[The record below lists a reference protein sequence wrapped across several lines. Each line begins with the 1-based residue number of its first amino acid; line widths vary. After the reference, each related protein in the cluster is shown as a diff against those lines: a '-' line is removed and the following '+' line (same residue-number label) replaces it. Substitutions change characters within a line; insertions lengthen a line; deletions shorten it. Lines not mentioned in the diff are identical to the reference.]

1 MQILQS
7 SRWISTDMC
16 FLEMQ
21 ACQFADD
28 DHHCHRYCH
37 CYRNH
42 DHNNNHNHNHNR
54 SVIMI
59 MIIVMV
65 MVMVVIMIIVKAIA
79 YLAVL
84 HVTTMMGS
92 TIVMAIMAIT
102 TSIAIAII
110 AIIIIIVIMMM
121 ISGVLG
127 DEGCINTVVSGD
139 TMKECA
145 TESVVA
151 RAAKFAVSGD
161 TADKGVEDSLFSG
174 VYVDEGIVN
183 SAEHFGTQIRWWGI
197 LGSRSAGHR
206 RAWRMRIGGSRMDKE
221 SARDRLMSISAHPC
235 PPFYRRLLKI
245 RPLLSA
251 I

>member
-1 MQILQS
+1 
-7 SRWISTDMC
+7 MC

-110 AIIIIIVIMMM
+110 AIIIIIVMMMM

>member
-1 MQILQS
+1 
-7 SRWISTDMC
+7 
-16 FLEMQ
+16 
-21 ACQFADD
+21 
-28 DHHCHRYCH
+28 
-37 CYRNH
+37 
-42 DHNNNHNHNHNR
+42 
-54 SVIMI
+54 MI

>member
-1 MQILQS
+1 
-7 SRWISTDMC
+7 MC

>member
-1 MQILQS
+1 
-7 SRWISTDMC
+7 MC

-110 AIIIIIVIMMM
+110 AIIIIIIVIMMM

>member
-1 MQILQS
+1 
-7 SRWISTDMC
+7 MC

-110 AIIIIIVIMMM
+110 AIIIIVVIMMM

>member
-1 MQILQS
+1 
-7 SRWISTDMC
+7 MC

-102 TSIAIAII
+102 TSIAI

>member
-1 MQILQS
+1 
-7 SRWISTDMC
+7 
-16 FLEMQ
+16 
-21 ACQFADD
+21 
-28 DHHCHRYCH
+28 
-37 CYRNH
+37 
-42 DHNNNHNHNHNR
+42 
-54 SVIMI
+54 MI

-151 RAAKFAVSGD
+151 CAAKFAVSGD

-251 I
+251 ISKHWWLYVTTSYVACDASQILKCFRDFCAQG